1 MYLSKNWFSCVF
13 HLIKQ
18 LLFKKKNNNNNPLNK
33 PVKWQ

>member
-18 LLFKKKNNNNNPLNK
+18 LLFKNNNKNPLNK
-33 PVKWQ
+33 PV